1 MVLAANPGADNTV
14 TGEPQPIQVQMNET
28 AQSAS
33 LGSTAGT
40 TINIIPT
47 APTPANSEVQV
58 QVVIEAAP
66 GNTVHPTDSQNM
78 MADVLTT
85 AYHMVADNMCS
96 TFASGTSW

>member
-28 AQSAS
+28 AQSACF
-33 LGSTAGT
+33 GSTAGT
-40 TINIIPT
+40 TINVIPT
-47 APTPANSEVQV
+47 VPTPANSEVQV

-66 GNTVHPTDSQNM
+66 ANTTDSQNM

>member
-1 MVLAANPGADNTV
+1 MVLPANPGADNTV
-14 TGEPQPIQVQMNET
+14 TGEPQPIQVQMKET

-40 TINIIPT
+40 TINVIPT
-47 APTPANSEVQV
+47 VPTPANSEVQV

-78 MADVLTT
+78 MAD
-85 AYHMVADNMCS
+85 
-96 TFASGTSW
+96 